1 MCGAELTGVSH
12 FFVCGLSD
20 SYSHRL
26 GRVTP
31 AVPSRIAS
39 LASWLGGPE
48 AQGGPPAVPTL
59 EEAHDGVRCIY
70 VKEKKK

>member
-1 MCGAELTGVSH
+1 MSH

-20 SYSHRL
+20 SHSHRL

-31 AVPSRIAS
+31 PVPSRITS
-39 LASWLGGPE
+39 LASRLGGPE
-48 AQGGPPAVPTL
+48 TQGGPPAVHTL

-70 VKEKKK
+70 VKKKKSEKAKQTG